1 LKVASWN
8 VNSIKAR
15 LEIVRT
21 WIESAAPDI
30 LLLQELKCTE
40 ADFPA
45 AAFAAQGYTAAVVG
59 QKTYN
64 GVAILSKWPI
74 TGVVRLLPGDGEDSH
89 ARYVEAQTAGI
100 RVASIYVPNG
110 QTVGSDA
117 FSYKLAFLDRLRSHA
132 ARLLKGEEA
141 FVLGG
146 DYNIAP
152 DDGDV
157 YDPDGWRDGVLFT
170 LTERQA
176 FRRLIHLGLVDAY
189 RTLHGEIGRYTWWD
203 YRAGAWSK
211 DHGLRI
217 DHLLLSPQA
226 ADRLEACDIDRKP
239 RGREK
244 TSDHAPIWCTFKAPE
259 VLEAPSHRRRSRAHD
274 GAVIR
279 AIHSPP

>member
-1 LKVASWN
+1 MAGRAAPVKIASWN

-15 LEIVRT
+15 LDAVLA
-21 WIESAAPDI
+21 WVQGAAPDI

-40 ADFPA
+40 ADFPT
-45 AAFAAQGYTAAVVG
+45 AAFASSGYAAAVVG

-64 GVAILSKWPI
+64 GVAILSKHPLADI
-74 TGVVRLLPGDGEDSH
+74 VDRLPGDDADTH
-89 ARYVEAQTAGI
+89 ARYVEATAAGI

-110 QTVGSDA
+110 QAVGSEA
-117 FSYKLAFLDRLRSHA
+117 FAYKLAFLDRLRHHA
-132 ARLLKGEEA
+132 DRLLKREQP

-152 DDGDV
+152 DEGDV
-157 YDPDGWRDGVLFT
+157 YDPDGWRNSVLFT

-189 RTLHGEIGRYTWWD
+189 RALHSEIGRYTWWD

-226 ADRLEACDIDRKP
+226 ADRLDACDIDRKP

-244 TSDHAPIWCTFKAPE
+244 ASDHAPIWCTLKP
-259 VLEAPSHRRRSRAHD
+259 
-274 GAVIR
+274 
-279 AIHSPP
+279 